1 MKALMNTMLSYFLV
15 LLSLSLVAAG
25 IIYMVWLKDKLV

>member
-15 LLSLSLVAAG
+15 LLSFSLVAAG